1 MAAEETRNFVPRA
14 DGEGEV
20 GTAPKRWKEI
30 NALEVNID
38 GVNILEAVTSG
49 ALAPVPNMVHSA
61 ALHNGLFRGK
71 DLTAYFESGAMST
84 AIAAGTFDN
93 IYIGDYITKAITVD
107 GTTYNVKWE
116 VADLDYFLHDGDTE
130 TTAHHVVMFPSVTIQ
145 TNVSMNDTNTTAGG
159 YLGSKM
165 WTDVIP
171 KYSAAIKA
179 AFGAD
184 HVLSHRELLTNVVN
198 ATAASAAGANFVG
211 TSTNWTWADVDANIP
226 SEPMIYG
233 GAVWGSSGHDV
244 GNKTKQLSIFRFK
257 KFNEGRKWFWLQAVV
272 SATNFALADGAGHA
286 NHTYASTSHEIG
298 GVRPYFL
305 LR

>member
-1 MAAEETRNFVPRA
+1 MSTRGYCPRA
-14 DGEGEV
+14 NNEGRIGTPTKQWAEV
-20 GTAPKRWKEI
+20 
-30 NALEVNID
+30 NAKKVNID
-38 GVNILEAVTSG
+38 GVDIKKAVTEG
-49 ALAPVPNMVHSA
+49 AYAPIPNMVHSA

-71 DLTAYFESGAMST
+71 DLTAYFASGAMSA

-184 HVLSHRELLTNVVN
+184 HVLSHRELLTNTVN
-198 ATAASAAGANFVG
+198 ATAASAAGANYVG
-211 TSTNWTWADVDANIP
+211 TSTNWAWTDVDVNIP

-233 GAVWGSSGHDV
+233 GAVFGSSGYDV
-244 GNKTKQLSIFRFK
+244 GNKNKQLAIFRYK
-257 KFNEGRKWFWLQAVV
+257 KFSEGRKWFWLQAVV
-272 SATNFALADGAGHA
+272 SSTYFANANFNGDAIY
-286 NHTYASTSHEIG
+286 TSASTSTEDG

>member
-1 MAAEETRNFVPRA
+1 MAAETRNFVPRA
-14 DGEGEV
+14 NGEGKL
-20 GTAPKRWKEI
+20 GTDAKRW
-30 NALEVNID
+30 AEVNAEVVMI
-38 GVNILEAVTSG
+38 GGTNIKEAVTSG
-49 ALAPVPNMVHSA
+49 ALAPIPNMVHSA

-71 DLTAYFESGAMST
+71 DLTSYFESGEMSA
-84 AIAAGTFDN
+84 AIAAGTFNN
-93 IYIGDYITKAITVD
+93 IYIGDYITKAITVA

-184 HVLSHRELLTNVVN
+184 HVLSHRELLTNAVN

-211 TSTNWTWADVDANIP
+211 TTTNWAWTDVDANIP

-257 KFNEGRKWFWLQAVV
+257 KFNEGRKWFWLQTVV
-272 SATNFALADGAGHA
+272 SATNFASASHTGIADST
-286 NHTYASTSHEIG
+286 NASFSYEGG

>member
-1 MAAEETRNFVPRA
+1 MAAETRNFVPRA
-14 DGEGEV
+14 NGEGKL
-20 GTAPKRWKEI
+20 GTDAKRW
-30 NALEVNID
+30 AEVNAEVVMI
-38 GVNILEAVTSG
+38 GGTNIKEAVTSG
-49 ALAPVPNMVHSA
+49 ALAPIPNMVHSA

-71 DLTAYFESGAMST
+71 DLTAYFTSGAMSA

-171 KYSAAIKA
+171 KYAAAIKA

-184 HVLSHRELLTNVVN
+184 HVLSHRELLTNAVN

-233 GAVWGSSGHDV
+233 GAVFGSSGYDV

-272 SATNFALADGAGHA
+272 SATSFADASGDGDAHSG
-286 NHTYASTSHEIG
+286 TASTSYESG

>member
-1 MAAEETRNFVPRA
+1 MSTRGYCPRA
-14 DGEGEV
+14 NNEGRIGTPTKQWAEV
-20 GTAPKRWKEI
+20 
-30 NALEVNID
+30 NAKKVNID
-38 GVNILEAVTSG
+38 GVDIKKAVTEG
-49 ALAPVPNMVHSA
+49 AYAPIPNMVHSA

-71 DLTAYFESGAMST
+71 DLTAYFASGAMSA

-171 KYSAAIKA
+171 KYAAAIKA

-184 HVLSHRELLTNVVN
+184 HVLSHRELLTNAVN
-198 ATAASAAGANFVG
+198 ATAASAAGANYVG

-233 GAVWGSSGHDV
+233 GAVFGSSAYDV

-272 SATNFALADGAGHA
+272 SATDFADAVYYGYATGTL
-286 NHTYASTSHEIG
+286 ASTSNEGG